1 MRAFNPGSLE
11 DFAERYPASPVTLRH
26 ELAGHPLFA
35 MDRLMALA
43 RTLPRERIEYNLGDL
58 PIGQDPDKTP
68 LNGLGAEDT
77 LRCIEDNRS
86 WMALKNVECDPDY
99 AALLDACFEDLAPVA
114 SRRTGPLYR
123 REGFIFISSPGS
135 VTPFHM
141 DPEHNILMQI
151 RGAKT
156 FRIFPD
162 ARGLVSDEQ
171 HEAFHRP
178 GGHRNLPYKED
189 FDERAIAYRLFPGDA
204 LYAPVKAPHWVRVGP
219 DVSIS
224 LSVTWRSEISDTEAA
239 LRRAN
244 GWLRAHGLAPPPP
257 GAVPLHDRLASL
269 SARAASRFPG
279 RPGR

>member
-1 MRAFNPGSLE
+1 MSAFNPRSLD
-11 DFAERYPASPVTLRH
+11 DFAERYPASPATLQHR
-26 ELAGHPLFA
+26 LAGHPLFA
-35 MDRLMALA
+35 MHRLTTLA
-43 RTLPRERIEYNLGDL
+43 RALPADRIEYNSGDL
-58 PIGQDPDKTP
+58 PIGQDPGETP
-68 LNGLGAEDT
+68 MNGLSAEET
-77 LRCIEDNRS
+77 LRRIAENKS
-86 WMALKNVECDPDY
+86 WMVLKNIERDPYY
-99 AALLDACFEDLAPVA
+99 ARLLNACLDELAPVTA
-114 SRRTGPLYR
+114 QTTGAMHK

-156 FRIFPD
+156 FRIFPA
-162 ARGLVSDEQ
+162 ARDFVSDEQ
-171 HEAFHRP
+171 HEAFHRA

-189 FDERAIAYRLFPGDA
+189 FDDCATAYKLFPGDA

-224 LSVTWRSEISDTEAA
+224 LSITWRSEASDAEAS

-244 GWLRAHGLAPPPP
+244 GWLRAHGIAPPAP

-269 SARAASRFPG
+269 GARAAARLA
-279 RPGR
+279 R